1 MPSSWLRNEA
11 IRGDREAFVNENADL
26 LYNVVALWTEVGI
39 APQEIWTEMDRGE
52 ALLRLAEVD
61 ARPGEDISD

>member
-39 APQEIWTEMDRGE
+39 APQEIWTEMDPGE
-52 ALLRLAEVD
+52 ALLRLAK
-61 ARPGEDISD
+61 